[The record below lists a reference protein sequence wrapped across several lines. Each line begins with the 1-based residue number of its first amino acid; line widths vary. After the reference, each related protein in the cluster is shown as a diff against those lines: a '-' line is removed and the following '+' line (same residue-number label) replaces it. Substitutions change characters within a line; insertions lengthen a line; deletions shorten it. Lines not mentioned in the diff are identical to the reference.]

1 MFSASVVR
9 MERDCSIPE
18 SNGRQWSEIRVSPT
32 LARDGRRFITTTP
45 EVVTTR
51 LTQLGPEMDRT
62 GKAVKAGN
70 AGGLTA
76 IRTVFLSP

>member
-1 MFSASVVR
+1 

-18 SNGRQWSEIRVSPT
+18 SRGTQWSEIRVSPM
-32 LARDGRRFITTTP
+32 LACDGSRFITTTP
-45 EVVTTR
+45 EVVTAPI
-51 LTQLGPEMDRT
+51 TQLGPEMDRT